1 VRELVGQMA
10 PASRK
15 ALHGIRLRRG
25 TRRHVELFV
34 IEHVSKA
41 PLRTSCT
48 VERVRA
54 RARLWSR
61 QLGTGSSE
69 EQSRSLGRARLPAQ
83 PSRGPRARRVLAL
96 RPRLAGDGSAV
107 HPVHAEAS
115 AGNAMTARRGRNG
128 VFRRSA
134 LPSDGRVAQRA
145 RHFERSQ
152 IQAKASTKIDASV
165 RLGGAL
171 AAIQLR
177 RRGRRELRRWDPRID
192 AGARRRWSIVT
203 ECRRELSPIQDRRV
217 DVCVASKAALTSRQR

>member
-1 VRELVGQMA
+1 M
-10 PASRK
+10 SRK
-15 ALHGIRLRRG
+15 RRCAL
-25 TRRHVELFV
+25 
-34 IEHVSKA
+34 
-41 PLRTSCT
+41 
-48 VERVRA
+48 RA
-54 RARLWSR
+54 R
-61 QLGTGSSE
+61 SSVYGHGHVYGPDNWGQAPE
-69 EQSRSLGRARLPAQ
+69 RRSRARWDERDFR
-83 PSRGPRARRVLAL
+83 PSRRAVPELDACSPRSRASPSLVRRFIPFT
-96 RPRLAGDGSAV
+96 PRLG
-107 HPVHAEAS
+107 
-115 AGNAMTARRGRNG
+115 GNAMTARRGRNG